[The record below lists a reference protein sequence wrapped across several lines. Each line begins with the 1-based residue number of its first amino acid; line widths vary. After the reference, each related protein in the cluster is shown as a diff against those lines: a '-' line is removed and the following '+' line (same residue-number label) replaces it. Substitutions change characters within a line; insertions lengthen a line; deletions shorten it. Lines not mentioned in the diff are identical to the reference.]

1 MKKPIKAK
9 VTPVHDKNAAK
20 PKAKKPVVI
29 PNSIKYAAE
38 KSKSRVVFAVPG
50 RYILKNRRATFAIVR
65 IPFDDKMSP
74 SVATKVFK
82 VTASDMD
89 LTQEQIFALEPI
101 EMDSLSAAPGAKVSG
116 LDSKMGK
123 KTHAPNTLSKGWW
136 VFRKGN
142 DGKVAKA
149 FAGGRISG
157 RRILSL
163 IDPSQAPKPKTEVV
177 DETKKAPVKKT
188 AAELKAVGK
197 IKALQTEFKKL
208 GGELTAGK
216 ERLTTLQ
223 RATSKIALK
232 EKLKKIIARRKEISA
247 EIKALKSGEPAPKI
261 NPSAKAPAA
270 KPTAPA
276 KITKSDISALP
287 KRQQTAYM
295 NLKQKG
301 TAIVQAIKALKEKLA
316 KLKTKPAKAKVEA
329 EIAKQTKLRDKI
341 VKALADFHEK
351 IRTGS
356 AGQVV
361 PAHKQKP
368 SKSPER
374 GQAVPPA
381 EKPKQYSLD
390 RLKKSDPKFQ
400 TAKPKATVPAP
411 EVKQAKQEVKKLDQE
426 IDRDVQTIDRLK
438 DMLEKTKDVNRRKK
452 LQASIDGLNK
462 RIDLKARKQ
471 SGANSVLQSKSSEQI
486 YFPSYS
492 AAVQHAVDGL
502 ASKGLVYEAAD
513 FERIVTHGTA
523 KPAAGKTTRFVL
535 PIKSKGGLISKS
547 AKGLTV
553 AVYHADDR
561 TQNPFEL
568 TYYVS

>member
-65 IPFDDKMSP
+65 IADDVKMSP

-163 IDPSQAPKPKTEVV
+163 IDPSQAPKPKTEVI
-177 DETKKAPVKKT
+177 DETKKAPAKKT
-188 AAELKAVGK
+188 GAELKAAGQ

-261 NPSAKAPAA
+261 NPSAKAPAVK
-270 KPTAPA
+270 KPAATG

-295 NLKQKG
+295 NLKEKG
-301 TAIVQAIKALKEKLA
+301 TAIVQAIKALREKLT

-329 EIAKQTKLRDKI
+329 EIAKQTKLRDKV

-351 IRTGS
+351 IRNGS

-368 SKSPER
+368 SKSPEA
-374 GQAVPPA
+374 GKAVPPA
-381 EKPKQYSLD
+381 KKPKAEPAS
-390 RLKKSDPKFQ
+390 KAPA
-400 TAKPKATVPAP
+400 AKPKATVPNA

-486 YFPSYS
+486 YFPTYS

-502 ASKGLVYEAAD
+502 ASKGLAYEAAD

-568 TYYVS
+568 THYVS

>member
-65 IPFDDKMSP
+65 IADEIKMSP
-74 SVATKVFK
+74 SVTNKVFK

-89 LTQEQIFALEPI
+89 LTPEQIFALEPTGL
-101 EMDSLSAAPGAKVSG
+101 DSVSAAPGAKVSG

-123 KTHAPNTLSKGWW
+123 KTHAANTLTRGWW

-177 DETKKAPVKKT
+177 DETKKKAPAKKT
-188 AAELKAVGK
+188 GVELKAMGK

-208 GGELTAGK
+208 GGELATGK

-247 EIKALKSGEPAPKI
+247 EIKALKSGEPAPKVS
-261 NPSAKAPAA
+261 PAAKAPAA
-270 KPTAPA
+270 KPAA
-276 KITKSDISALP
+276 AGKITKSDISALP
-287 KRQQTAYM
+287 KRQQTAYT
-295 NLKQKG
+295 NLKAKG

-329 EIAKQTKLRDKI
+329 EIAKQTKLRDKV
-341 VKALADFHEK
+341 VKALADFHAK
-351 IRTGS
+351 IRNGS

-381 EKPKQYSLD
+381 
-390 RLKKSDPKFQ
+390 
-400 TAKPKATVPAP
+400 AKPKASKPAATKP
-411 EVKQAKQEVKKLDQE
+411 KATTPSAEVKEAKQEVKKLDQE

-438 DMLEKTKDVNRRKK
+438 EMLEKTKDTNRRKK

-486 YFPSYS
+486 YFPTYS
-492 AAVQHAVDGL
+492 QAVQHAVDGL
-502 ASKGLVYEAAD
+502 ASKGLAYEAAD
-513 FERIVTHGTA
+513 FERIVTHGTS
-523 KPAAGKTTRFVL
+523 KPAAGKTTRFIL
-535 PIKSKGGLISKS
+535 PIKSKGGLVSKS

-568 TYYVS
+568 THYVS